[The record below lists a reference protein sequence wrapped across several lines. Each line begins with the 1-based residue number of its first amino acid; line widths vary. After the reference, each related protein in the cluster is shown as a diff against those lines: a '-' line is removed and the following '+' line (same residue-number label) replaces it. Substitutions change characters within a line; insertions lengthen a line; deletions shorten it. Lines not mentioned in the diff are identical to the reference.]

1 MASKSR
7 KRPLAVRRS
16 RSELAVNSAVR
27 MLASRIVSKAYP
39 PGSRLPVEAE
49 LAESLDVGRSTVREA
64 VKVLTS
70 KGLLAVAP
78 KRGTVVRPMSDWNQL
93 DPELLSIR
101 LQHGGEREDFLEQ
114 LAEIRDMFE
123 PFAADL
129 AARRR
134 KEADVVAIYG
144 ALDRMRAASP
154 ESEDA
159 IDADIAFHEAIATAS
174 HNPLMRQLVRILE
187 PALRHSFHDAAFM
200 PAAYIANIALHESI
214 ADAIARRSPQKASE
228 ACRRLIQRVGEDQA
242 SRSAPRQRRKAS

>member
-1 MASKSR
+1 MASRIR
-7 KRPLAVRRS
+7 KKPLAVRRS
-16 RSELAVNSAVR
+16 RSELAVDSAVR
-27 MLASRIVSKAYP
+27 LLASRIVNDDYP
-39 PGSRLPVEAE
+39 PGSRLPVEDE

-64 VKVLTS
+64 VKILTS

-78 KRGTVVRPMSDWNQL
+78 RRGTVVRPVSDWNQL

-101 LQHGGEREDFLEQ
+101 LQQSGEREDFLGH

-123 PFAADL
+123 PFSAHL

-134 KEADVVAIYG
+134 TGADVAAIYE
-144 ALDRMRAASP
+144 ALERMRAANP

-159 IDADIAFHEAIATAS
+159 VDADISFHEAVATAS
-174 HNPLMRQLVRILE
+174 HNPLMRQLARILE

-200 PAAYIANIALHESI
+200 PEAYVANISLHKDI
-214 ADAIARRSPQKASE
+214 ADAIARRNPQKASE

-242 SRSAPRQRRKAS
+242 SRSAPRQRRKAG